1 MRPRLL
7 AVMSALLVGSCR
19 SVPQMQPSELQLGVY
34 RQALG
39 NGSAGAD
46 AAAAV
51 ARSELASIDPEQR
64 IAWARSAAR
73 RQHELALS
81 AADPEEALAREQ
93 LAWALLIEACPGCAR
108 DRLPVLL
115 QLTRIHAQRGD
126 AAGLASCAA
135 RLASAEPRDLDAGRL
150 NDWPLLRQQGELY
163 EQLGLFARAA
173 QIERSLLDAKLQV
186 LDASHPQ
193 VAASR
198 ARIAQ
203 LELRSAEP
211 PPVGAAP
218 PDPAR

>member
-1 MRPRLL
+1 
-7 AVMSALLVGSCR
+7 VE
-19 SVPQMQPSELQLGVY
+19 PSEAQLSAY

-39 NGSAGAD
+39 SGSASTD
-46 AAAAV
+46 AAASV
-51 ARSELASIDPEQR
+51 ARAELASIEPERR

-73 RQHELALS
+73 RQHELALA
-81 AADPEEALAREQ
+81 AADRDEALAREE
-93 LAWALLIEACPGCAR
+93 LAWALLVGACPRCAR
-108 DRLPVLL
+108 ERLPVLL
-115 QLTRIHAQRGD
+115 QLARLHARRGD
-126 AAGLASCAA
+126 GAGLTSCAA
-135 RLASAEPRDLDAGRL
+135 RLASAEPPDLDAGHL

-173 QIERSLLDAKLQV
+173 QIERSLLGAKLQV

-198 ARIAQ
+198 ERIAQ

>member
-1 MRPRLL
+1 MRVALVTVV
-7 AVMSALLVGSCR
+7 AALLVWSCR
-19 SVPQMQPSELQLGVY
+19 SVPDVEPSEAQLSAY
-34 RQALG
+34 RQTLG
-39 NGSAGAD
+39 NGTASSD

-51 ARSELASIDPEQR
+51 ARAELASIEAEQR
-64 IAWARSAAR
+64 IPWVRSSAR
-73 RQHELALS
+73 RQHELAR
-81 AADPEEALAREQ
+81 AASDPDEALAREE
-93 LAWALLIEACPGCAR
+93 LAWALLAQACPGCAR
-108 DRLPVLL
+108 ERLPVLL
-115 QLTRIHAQRGD
+115 QIAKLHAQRGD

-135 RLASAEPRDLDAGRL
+135 RLGGAEPDLDARRL

-163 EQLGLFARAA
+163 EQLGEFARAA

-203 LELRSAEP
+203 LELRSLEP